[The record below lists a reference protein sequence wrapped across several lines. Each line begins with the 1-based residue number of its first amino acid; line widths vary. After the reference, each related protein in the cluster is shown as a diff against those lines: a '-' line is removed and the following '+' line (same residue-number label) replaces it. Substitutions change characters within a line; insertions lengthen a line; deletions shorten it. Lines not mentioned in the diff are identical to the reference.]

1 MQEQFMMSSRNLLME
16 NDSPSSKGLT
26 WFCPPYQW
34 SVDNGLLILFPD
46 AKTDF
51 WQRTHYGFQNDNGHF
66 FYIETHDNFL
76 LTTKVRFYPQHQYDQ
91 AGLMV
96 RISPDFWLKTSIEY
110 EPDVPNRLGAVVTRH
125 GYSDWSTQDIS
136 KQVQEYQ
143 LRIQRE
149 GQDFTVEYRPS
160 NDAHWSQIRM
170 AHLENLTG
178 AVVQCG
184 LYACSPID
192 AGFKA
197 EFEFLN
203 FETLT

>member
-1 MQEQFMMSSRNLLME
+1 MAARNLLKGI
-16 NDSPSSKGLT
+16 DDQSGSGLT
-26 WFCPPYQW
+26 WFCPPKRW
-34 SVDNGLLILFPD
+34 SLDNDHLSLYPD

-66 FYIETHDNFL
+66 YYIEVQNDFI

-96 RISPDFWLKTSIEY
+96 RISPDFWLKTSIEF
-110 EPDVPNRLGAVVTRH
+110 EPDEPNRLGAVVTRH

-149 GQDFTVEYRPS
+149 GQDFIVEYRPS
-160 NDAHWSQIRM
+160 DHVHWSQIRM
-170 AHLENLTG
+170 AHLDILDGTT
-178 AVVQCG
+178 VQCG

-203 FETLT
+203 FEITD